1 MFADGNF
8 FEFGWNISDTKPAAA
23 LHCSADY
30 LPQQAACDARSQC
43 RSNQIFWDDLEPAAV
58 RAWEGAPAWPSEI
71 PGKDDSH
78 GKGTVPTGGLLRPTG
93 CLGSPCALMDP
104 GHPVYKAHLLK
115 MAQTMIA
122 EAPSSGLCVDRQDM
136 VGGVINDRG
145 DDGRT
150 YFTANASK
158 ISAAGGGVAGRS
170 SMFSVLDLLEEMGDV
185 MHSVGKGIM
194 VNTHTS
200 RIDMFRNVDGIFDEH
215 GDNPADNMKVTALN
229 SLAMPAVIWNRTR
242 SGSCLRLLSKPHRE
256 SCCADGGGKGDR
268 FLQQHLFFGV
278 NFMAPFPNNDHSI
291 HDTSQRTTQ
300 DFEDYGP
307 MFAQLRSKVWVLVAH
322 AAEVSGGLA
331 KANLFKTKYGYA
343 APVVL
348 ASPNTTAVDVTLRCG
363 AVAAAAAGCGAIPRA
378 HVVATVLHPGT
389 APGPATFWWGADG
402 ALVFSKLPLRRG
414 AAMVVLRDGRAA
426 Q

>member
-1 MFADGNF
+1 MTHAWIASYYQSLREMGFHSCTYGNW

-30 LPQQAACDARSQC
+30 LPEQAACDARSQC
-43 RSNQIFWDDLEPAAV
+43 RSNEIFWKDLEPAAV

-122 EAPSSGLCVDRQDM
+122 KAPSSGLCVDRQDM

-158 ISAAGGGVAGRS
+158 ISAVGGGVAGRS
-170 SMFSVLDLLEEMGDV
+170 SMFSVLDLLEDMGEV
-185 MHSVGKGIM
+185 LHSAGKGIM

-242 SGSCLRLLSKPHRE
+242 SSSCLRLLPKPHRKILGRRRWQGRPLP
-256 SCCADGGGKGDR
+256 AAAPLLRRQLHGALPKQR
-268 FLQQHLFFGV
+268 PQH
-278 NFMAPFPNNDHSI
+278 PRH
-291 HDTSQRTTQ
+291 
-300 DFEDYGP
+300 
-307 MFAQLRSKVWVLVAH
+307 
-322 AAEVSGGLA
+322 LA
-331 KANLFKTKYGYA
+331 K
-343 APVVL
+343 
-348 ASPNTTAVDVTLRCG
+348 DD
-363 AVAAAAAGCGAIPRA
+363 AG
-378 HVVATVLHPGT
+378 L
-389 APGPATFWWGADG
+389 
-402 ALVFSKLPLRRG
+402 
-414 AAMVVLRDGRAA
+414 
-426 Q
+426 